1 MKRESG
7 PCIDNICCGRYN
19 GAAQEFERSLR
30 KEELKERGLQVA
42 EGEPPAKPSKRLR
55 VMRKSPSGQTYARF
69 NDNLRSYPDRG
80 KGIFWIHLRLYEWS
94 VGEHV
99 HSPAENTE
107 CNLRAPLEHK
117 ASGAFL

>member
-1 MKRESG
+1 
-7 PCIDNICCGRYN
+7 
-19 GAAQEFERSLR
+19 
-30 KEELKERGLQVA
+30 
-42 EGEPPAKPSKRLR
+42 
-55 VMRKSPSGQTYARF
+55 MRKSLAEQTYARF
-69 NDNLRSYPDRG
+69 KDNLESGPDRG
-80 KGIFWIHLRLYEWS
+80 KGIFWIYLRLYEWS